1 MTEVQCPLPSRVA
14 TTHGAWT
21 LPFLPLSLRTVASHH
36 TNHWHNAF
44 GKFLLFWL
52 TVGSHNCMYIW
63 NFFFTLLLSARSQI
77 IVGLTSP
84 GTRIL

>member
-21 LPFLPLSLRTVASHH
+21 LPFLPLSLKTVASHH
-36 TNHWHNAF
+36 TNHWHYAF

-52 TVGSHNCMYIW
+52 TVGSHTVCTFGI
-63 NFFFTLLLSARSQI
+63 FLLLFWLPVRSQI